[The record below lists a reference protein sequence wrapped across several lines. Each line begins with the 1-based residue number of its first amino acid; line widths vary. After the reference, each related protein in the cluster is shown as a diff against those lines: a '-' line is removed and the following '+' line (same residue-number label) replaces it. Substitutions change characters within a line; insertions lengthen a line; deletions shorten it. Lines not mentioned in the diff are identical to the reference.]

1 MTYPDSS
8 DEEEVDFDN
17 SSDEEDDDFDNSD
30 DDSLEF
36 EDHDKSFR

>member
-17 SSDEEDDDFDNSD
+17 STDEEDDDFNNSD